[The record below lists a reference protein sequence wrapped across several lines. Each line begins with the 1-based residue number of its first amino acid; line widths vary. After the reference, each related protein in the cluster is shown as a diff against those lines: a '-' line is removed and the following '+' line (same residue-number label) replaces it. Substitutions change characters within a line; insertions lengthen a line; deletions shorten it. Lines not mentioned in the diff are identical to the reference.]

1 MNEIMPV
8 LSDEECRDDKQI
20 LDATRLTPSEK
31 YLIEAVKKWQR
42 DADRKWMVERISQTK
57 RMGVMMNEIMPV
69 IEIPSAFDF
78 VEEDAG
84 AYVEGYGTGAT
95 AQNKADRKSM
105 VGWLGSAGIIRACLH
120 QDEYPTLFWTITEAE
135 WQALKEARDG

>member
-1 MNEIMPV
+1 M
-8 LSDEECRDDKQI
+8 
-20 LDATRLTPSEK
+20 
-31 YLIEAVKKWQR
+31 
-42 DADRKWMVERISQTK
+42 ERISQTK

-95 AQNKADRKSM
+95 AQNKADRKWM
-105 VGWLGSAGIIRACLH
+105 VEWLTKSPRAYEFSWGYSIVIRH
-120 QDEYPTLFWTITEAE
+120 DDPD
-135 WQALKEARDG
+135 WQALREARDG